1 MDKFYNALLRVK
13 DVKPAEVEPDER
25 VVAALADD
33 INTPL
38 AISYLHEI
46 ANSLNKA
53 QDINEQQKYKS
64 LLLSSAG
71 VLGLLYQDPEIW
83 FKGALQDGKVDEKQI
98 EALIEE
104 RLQAKKNK
112 DWAKADAIRNQLK
125 EAGILLEDTPQ
136 GTSWKRE

>member
-1 MDKFYNALLRVK
+1 MLRVK

>member
-25 VVAALADD
+25 VVVALADD

-83 FKGALQDGKVDEKQI
+83 FKGASQDGKVDEKQI

>member
-1 MDKFYNALLRVK
+1 M
-13 DVKPAEVEPDER
+13 
-25 VVAALADD
+25 
-33 INTPL
+33 
-38 AISYLHEI
+38 
-46 ANSLNKA
+46 
-53 QDINEQQKYKS
+53 
-64 LLLSSAG
+64 
-71 VLGLLYQDPEIW
+71 YQDPEIW
-83 FKGALQDGKVDEKQI
+83 FKGASQDGKVDEKQI